1 MASDVDLVAHL
12 QRIGAFGGARAEVRL
27 SRMNRRVSRRAQERG
42 QQLRR
47 RLKPMDLPL
56 RLHEPRMR
64 RAGVDILVERPVGD
78 MGSRGRLARDD
89 RRARRRAHGRGGV
102 GVGEAQTARRE
113 FFEIWC
119 VVARVESAGV
129 AEHRHRNILLAEVV
143 HKKEHDVGSHACARI
158 DGRRIGERAR
168 GEQRDERHGEK
179 HGDAETRTARH
190 AAILRARAAIHK

>member
-27 SRMNRRVSRRAQERG
+27 SRMNRRVSRRAQQRG

-47 RLKPMDLPL
+47 RLKAMDLPL

-78 MGSRGRLARDD
+78 VGSRGRLARDD

-113 FFEIWC
+113 FFEIWR

-129 AEHRHRNILLAEVV
+129 GEHRHRNILLAEVV

-179 HGDAETRTARH
+179 HGDAGTRTARH
-190 AAILRARAAIHK
+190 AAILRARAAIYK